1 MAENGHRLLDP
12 IIDAVEEARP
22 RRDDLLRSRAASPP
36 PPVRHKVLGTTT
48 ATSNRHREMVD
59 MQTPAP
65 VPRGRRRPAIGGRQ
79 VPRRPASRANHGR
92 RTASPWVGQPPQIPQ
107 SGRRPPRLPPLTGPS
122 PPQDKQRPACMPDCV
137 HEHRPT
143 TSPGSAPGPRQRSP
157 PLGRWCLPHEHK
169 PTLPLR
175 AGQPPGVRRVVPAYL
190 AVYTNTGPH
199 FPSAGGEPVR
209 PSKALGGRVVG
220 GTPEL
225 VNRRAEENRNQGVP
239 GNGSTCTHP
248 YTPAGTQAAVYAGR
262 PDGLYAGVHGDTA
275 TGVTATTYA
284 RVQVRLRAGTPAN
297 AYA

>member
-22 RRDDLLRSRAASPP
+22 RRDDLPRSRAASPP

-190 AVYTNTGPH
+190 AVYTNTGPQL
-199 FPSAGGEPVR
+199 PLCRRGAR
-209 PSKALGGRVVG
+209 PAQQSPWGKGGRRDAG
-220 GTPEL
+220 ARQPASGREPK
-225 VNRRAEENRNQGVP
+225 P
-239 GNGSTCTHP
+239 GRSRERE
-248 YTPAGTQAAVYAGR
+248 Y
-262 PDGLYAGVHGDTA
+262 LYASVHACGDTGG
-275 TGVTATTYA
+275 GVRRTT
-284 RVQVRLRAGTPAN
+284 
-297 AYA
+297 